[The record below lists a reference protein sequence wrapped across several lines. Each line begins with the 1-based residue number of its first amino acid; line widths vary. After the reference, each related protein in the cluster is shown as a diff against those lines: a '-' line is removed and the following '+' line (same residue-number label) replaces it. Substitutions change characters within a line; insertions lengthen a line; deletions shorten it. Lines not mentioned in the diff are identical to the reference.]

1 MKSLWRLE
9 NVQKSKKKKK
19 KEQNAL
25 SEWQDMT

>member
-19 KEQNAL
+19 EQNAG